1 MNQDVA
7 ATLRSLRLLEAF
19 PEELLEPLAAIASVE
34 TYPAGAVIFR
44 QGDPART
51 SYLVVE
57 GNVALEICAPGVG
70 CKRILTV
77 AAGELLGWS
86 PVLAQE
92 QLTATARTLTPTRV
106 VAVDGR
112 QVLALCEHNPR
123 FGYEFMKRAAL
134 ALARRL
140 SATRLQ
146 LLDVYGPEMAS
157 TPDERAAAA
166 QASPQPPAPV
176 GRKVE

>member
-1 MNQDVA
+1 MSQDVA
-7 ATLRSLRLLEAF
+7 TALRSLRLLQAF
-19 PEELLEPLAAIASVE
+19 PEELLAPLVAIATVE
-34 TYPAGAVIFR
+34 SYPAGAVIFR
-44 QGDPART
+44 QGDLART
-51 SYLVVE
+51 SYLIVE

-77 AAGELLGWS
+77 TSGELLGWS
-86 PVLAQE
+86 PVLEQE
-92 QLTATARTLTPTRV
+92 HLTATARTLAPTRV

-112 QVLALCEHNPR
+112 QILALCEHNPR

-146 LLDVYGPEMAS
+146 LLDVYGSEMVS
-157 TPDERAAAA
+157 TPDERAAAGETA
-166 QASPQPPAPV
+166 PPPPGPTAA
-176 GRKVE
+176 KVD